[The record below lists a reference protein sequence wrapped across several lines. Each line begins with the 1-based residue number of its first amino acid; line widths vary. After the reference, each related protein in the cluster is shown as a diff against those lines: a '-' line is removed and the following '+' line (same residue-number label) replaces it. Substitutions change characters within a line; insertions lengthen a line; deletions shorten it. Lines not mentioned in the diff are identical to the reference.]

1 MDDFS
6 IIESYQDYLDIE
18 QDELGELISVKPNN
32 ELFQKHIQNSGFYA
46 IISNIN
52 KDAKEIIN
60 AYRKK
65 DSIEKMFKW
74 IKTQTNFNKNYSYN
88 NGVLE
93 SKTFIT
99 FISSIIKSF
108 ITFHCRN

>member
-18 QDELGELISVKPNN
+18 QDESGELISVKPNN

-74 IKTQTNFNKNYSYN
+74 IKTQTNFNKNY
-88 NGVLE
+88 
-93 SKTFIT
+93 
-99 FISSIIKSF
+99 
-108 ITFHCRN
+108 